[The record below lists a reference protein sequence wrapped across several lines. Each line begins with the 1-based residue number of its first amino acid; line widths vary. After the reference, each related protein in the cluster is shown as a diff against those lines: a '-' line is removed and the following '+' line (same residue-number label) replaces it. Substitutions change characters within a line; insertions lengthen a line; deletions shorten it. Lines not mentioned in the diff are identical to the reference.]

1 MKQIQCNIIVC
12 GPAIGKSY
20 LAEHDNRFIDI
31 DEMKADYK
39 YNLYGVS
46 REEKEKT
53 KLNRGETV
61 NSNSSKY
68 AIELLEKTIANNQV
82 ALISYAS
89 KKIMNYIIDK
99 KYEYCLI
106 YANKNLRDEYA
117 ERMKNRGN
125 NSTFIEKMTNQEHW
139 DEFYDENVNDK
150 NAKYKI
156 ELKSGQYLS
165 DIKDLFI

>member
-1 MKQIQCNIIVC
+1 MKKIKCNIIVC

-20 LAEHDNRFIDI
+20 LAEHDNRFVDI

-39 YNLYGVS
+39 YNLYGIS
-46 REEKEKT
+46 KEEKENG

-89 KKIMNYIIDK
+89 KKIMSFIIDNG
-99 KYEYCLI
+99 YEYCLV

-117 ERMKNRGN
+117 ERMRSRGN
-125 NSTFIEKMTNQEHW
+125 STIFVEKMTNQEHW
-139 DEFYDENVNDK
+139 DEFYKKNVNDEF
-150 NAKYKI
+150 AKYKI

>member
-1 MKQIQCNIIVC
+1 MEKIKCNIIVC

-53 KLNRGETV
+53 KLNRGETI

-68 AIELLEKTIANNQV
+68 AIELLGKTIANNQV

-89 KKIMNYIIDK
+89 KKIMSFIIDNG
-99 KYEYCLI
+99 YEFCLV
-106 YANKNLRDEYA
+106 YANKNLREEYA

-125 NSTFIEKMTNQEHW
+125 STIFIEKMTNQEHW
-139 DEFYDENVNDK
+139 DEFYDESVNDK

-165 DIKDLFI
+165 EIKDLFI